1 MTCIPERL
9 PAGTGLREQREPPFQ
24 TACNSADTTGVTTPR
39 ARQIRQR
46 VEASLD
52 RLRPGLL
59 EDGGNVEVLE
69 VEDDGTVRLEFQG
82 TCATCPAQAATLRH
96 AIEPEL
102 REHVDPTVEVVAVSG
117 DPTPAAR

>member
-1 MTCIPERL
+1 MTCIAERL
-9 PAGTGLREQREPPFQ
+9 PAGTGLREQQAPAFQ
-24 TACNSADTTGVTTPR
+24 TKSDSADSAAVATPR

-46 VEASLD
+46 VEATLD

-59 EDGGNVEVLE
+59 QDGGNVEVLE

-82 TCATCPAQAATLRH
+82 ACATCPAQAATLRH

-102 REHVDPTVEVVAVSG
+102 REHVDSAVEVVAVSG
-117 DPTPAAR
+117 DPTPATP